1 MTQGPPRDPG
11 EPASRGATVISER
24 ATRRIAAQAAREALE
39 PRPHTAAR
47 ADADTRRGR
56 TKIALE
62 VDLPYPVDID
72 GVCAQV
78 TRHVGARTAEL
89 TGVPVISV
97 DVLVGRLT
105 PVQSLNAERRV
116 WS

>member
-1 MTQGPPRDPG
+1 MTQGPPRAPG

-39 PRPHTAAR
+39 SRPHTAAR
-47 ADADTRRGR
+47 ASADTRRGR

-72 GVCAQV
+72 GVCGQV
-78 TRHVGARTAEL
+78 RRHVGSRTLEL
-89 TGVPVISV
+89 TGVPVTSV
-97 DVLVGRLT
+97 EVLVGRLT
-105 PVQSLNAERRV
+105 PVHALDAERLV
-116 WS
+116 